1 MSKLI
6 STLVALLFS
15 VVCFAGET
23 HVTSSAITW
32 LEIVDNGE
40 YAESWNQTAPFF
52 HSQLS
57 SKQWEQALSKVRTP
71 LGKLISRQVKN
82 SSSHTSLP
90 GAPDGEYIVVTL
102 SASYEHKES
111 ATETVTVSNVGGKW
125 QVVGYFIK

>member
-23 HVTSSAITW
+23 QGTDSAITW
-32 LEIVDNGE
+32 LEIVDSGE

-52 HSQLS
+52 QSQLS
-57 SKQWEQALSKVRTP
+57 RKQWEQALSTVRTP
-71 LGKLISRQVKN
+71 LGKLVSRQVKN
-82 SSSHTSLP
+82 SSPLASLP

-102 SASYEHKES
+102 RTSYENKES

-125 QVVGYFIK
+125 QVVGYFIN